1 MNIGVDAAA
10 LGMSNAV
17 VASTGDVNSGYWNPA
32 GLVNLKSDQGALIS
46 EYQKRGFLPEALVN
60 FLSLIGWNPGGDQEK
75 MPIGEI
81 VRLFD
86 PVTHEEIPGLLPAR
100 TTGFRLADPAVPGQA
115 RAGDPIRFWL
125 QGAGDN
131 STLVKVAPW

>member
-1 MNIGVDAAA
+1 MRTWQEAILLSVAIAVGLGVGYGASGRRLATAESEVKAAQARADEAARERDAC
-10 LGMSNAV
+10 LVGV
-17 VASTGDVNSGYWNPA
+17 RA
-32 GLVNLKSDQGALIS
+32 GERLWEGKG
-46 EYQKRGFLPEALVN
+46 
-60 FLSLIGWNPGGDQEK
+60 
-75 MPIGEI
+75 I
-81 VRLFD
+81 VRAVYPRLLI
-86 PVTHEEIPGLLPAR
+86 VTHEEIPGLLPAR